1 MDVVVAPKSA
11 KRATI
16 CSGSVHVDSDC
27 RGEFVVE
34 VVVEEGDKF
43 IDDKIRSDWI
53 QQLVGENVQVGQEL
67 CISGADC
74 VVFWR
79 HSLLQGLHT
88 EIQAMQVCG
97 KQLRSLVGHH
107 LSRILFVPATLP
119 SETDEPGP
127 LDDYL
132 FVNDEA
138 LLRYSHANKY
148 FEAGAQ
154 EIMPMIVV
162 SWHYLCFDMRVY
174 YILGKYCGRQTD
186 RRLAIT
192 RRLDVARRLQSV
204 ARCLWS
210 APGEG
215 EVQWRRDTATK
226 AEAA

>member
-1 MDVVVAPKSA
+1 M
-11 KRATI
+11 
-16 CSGSVHVDSDC
+16 DSDC

-74 VVFWR
+74 VVSWR

-97 KQLRSLVGHH
+97 KQLRFLVGHH

-119 SETDEPGP
+119 SETDESGA
-127 LDDYL
+127 LNDYL

-138 LLRYSHANKY
+138 LLRCSHANKD
-148 FEAGAQ
+148 FEAGAK
-154 EIMPMIVV
+154 EIVPVIVV
-162 SWHYLCFDMRVY
+162 SWRYLCFDVKLY
-174 YILGKYCGRQTD
+174 YILGTLSGRQTD
-186 RRLAIT
+186 CQVIIT
-192 RRLDVARRLQSV
+192 
-204 ARCLWS
+204 
-210 APGEG
+210 
-215 EVQWRRDTATK
+215 
-226 AEAA
+226 